1 MLALASTSIVAGS
14 LGITRADALRSA
26 AAGAVFSFSPST
38 ATAASAAPSVG
49 SSAAVLYDTRSGLF
63 MEANPL
69 KYLSAALAANEGA
82 MPRVFFAGEEHTH
95 KLHHTVQLE
104 MIKAVAALD
113 DAPTL
118 IGLEMCWRQHQPALD
133 AFVFGDEAQGGGDL
147 EKLAQRTRW
156 SVTWGYPIEL
166 YADVL
171 AFARAER
178 LRLCGLNTPYPVV
191 QAVSKEGLDALRPEL
206 RQVTPPIPLDAIR
219 FHLDSFCPDLRQLLP
234 RVDLTNLEHRRRF
247 AEAMGGSLDADN
259 ALVPPVGEGA
269 HGPMTAP
276 ELQRMCVE
284 RGDEGCA
291 APGLCSWPALW
302 PLLVA
307 ALLREKRR
315 WAPLA

>member
-1 MLALASTSIVAGS
+1 
-14 LGITRADALRSA
+14 
-26 AAGAVFSFSPST
+26 
-38 ATAASAAPSVG
+38 
-49 SSAAVLYDTRSGLF
+49 
-63 MEANPL
+63 
-69 KYLSAALAANEGA
+69 

-206 RQVTPPIPLDAIR
+206 RQ
-219 FHLDSFCPDLRQLLP
+219 LLP

-276 ELQRMCVE
+276 ELQRMYE
-284 RGDEGCA
+284 AMTLWDEFMASSIAGYISATPKVGA
-291 APGLCSWPALW
+291 APFGGTSLGTERMVVMAGSSHIRGRVGMPDRFTRRAELPTFTLLPLSVPWPAVGAPKGLAKLPATEADW
-302 PLLVA
+302 VVYTRPQPAEGLSLVA
-307 ALLREKRR
+307 SRR
-315 WAPLA
+315 LSTGVLEI